1 MMVRGEAMTKHRA
14 PMEIFG
20 FLLGDWNLE
29 YRIPKSF
36 MSEADT
42 GMGSGT
48 FRRFLHKSALKLGV
62 RAMSYLVLDYMEQ
75 QGTR

>member
-1 MMVRGEAMTKHRA
+1 MTKYKA

-29 YRIPKSF
+29 YHIPKSS

-42 GMGSGT
+42 GMGSET
-48 FRRFLHKSALKLGV
+48 FRRFLDESALKLGV
-62 RAMSYLVLDYMEQ
+62 RAMSYLVLDYIE
-75 QGTR
+75 